1 MKLEDLVDRKILYL
15 NYPINK
21 YAIQEGK
28 VSEISPAKKCIKINS
43 DWHLIDNIR
52 VIELFGENDRPKL
65 GFGLPKNEK
74 DAK

>member
-1 MKLEDLVDRKILYL
+1 MKLEDLIDRKILYL

-28 VSEISPAKKCIKINS
+28 VTEISPAKKCIKINA
-43 DWHLIDNIR
+43 DWHLRDNIR
-52 VIELFGENDRPKL
+52 IIELFSENDRPKL
-65 GFGLPKNEK
+65 GFGLPSKEK